1 LKRVLRIPVLV
12 GLVASLAWMPASARA
27 AGTFTLTVTKSGN
40 GSGGVTSLPSGID
53 CGLTCSADMAR
64 GVSVDLTATAD
75 AGSVFEGWSGACSGT
90 GTCTVPMDA
99 ATTVAAAFR
108 LNIRPDALIRLC
120 GAGDTCIGA
129 PRHRFRGNNVYNR
142 TGANQEFP
150 AGMEE
155 GNDIRFWIMIQND
168 GAQSDK
174 IFVKSCSGTPSF
186 TIRMINLGE
195 WRWSTG
201 AGDIT
206 RAVKGGTQS
215 FNFAPAATQTSVVFT
230 LDIWE
235 RTAIQGLRF
244 TCPITVWSATDPTV
258 KDRILATM
266 FTV

>member
-1 LKRVLRIPVLV
+1 MKRVLRVPVLI
-12 GLVASLAWMPASARA
+12 GLVASLAWIPVPARA
-27 AGTFTLTVTKSGN
+27 AGIFTLTVTKSGN
-40 GSGGVTSLPSGID
+40 GTGGVTSLPTGID
-53 CGLTCSADMAR
+53 CGLTCSADMS
-64 GVSVDLTATAD
+64 GSVDLTATPD
-75 AGSVFEGWSGACSGT
+75 AGSAFDGWSGACSGT
-90 GTCTVPMDA
+90 GTCTVPMNA
-99 ATTVAAAFR
+99 ATAVSAAFR

-129 PRHRFRGNNVYNR
+129 PPHKFRGNNIYNK
-142 TGANQEFP
+142 TGAKQAFP

-168 GAQSDK
+168 GAQSDT

-201 AGDIT
+201 AGNIT
-206 RAVKGGTQS
+206 SAVKTGTQS
-215 FNFAPAATQTSVVFT
+215 FSFAPAATQTSVVFT

-235 RTAIQGLRF
+235 RTGIQGLRY

-258 KDRILATM
+258 RDRVLAEMVT
-266 FTV
+266 T